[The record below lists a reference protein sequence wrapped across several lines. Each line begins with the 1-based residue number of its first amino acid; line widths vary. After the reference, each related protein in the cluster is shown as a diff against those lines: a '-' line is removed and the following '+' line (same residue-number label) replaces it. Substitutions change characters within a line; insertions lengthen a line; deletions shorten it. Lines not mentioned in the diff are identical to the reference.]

1 MARRR
6 QDHDHEEAA
15 RYGFRWGQLDV
26 IRNAE
31 FLGRKSLS
39 ILTDSQEIEIAVSA
53 KGQRIRVYRNGKELT

>member
-6 QDHDHEEAA
+6 QDHSHEEAM

-26 IRNAE
+26 IRNAV

-39 ILTDSQEIEIAVSA
+39 VITDSQEIEIAVSA
-53 KGQRIRVYRNGKELT
+53 KGHRIRVYRDGKELT